1 MDNEIRYTLNKDISA
16 ELPKEI
22 KSMTF
27 QGFFTFLRKS
37 LQIKY
42 TRRIHIDSI
51 LKKCKGKFFKAVND
65 CLKKCLKINI
75 KKLPQ
80 AYITNISIEYNKK
93 FFDFTINDLYIYFSL
108 MPYPMET
115 ILQKNYCIKGK
126 ETYFKYIFLSK
137 INTLYS
143 FYIQSNR
150 YKKEIESMKKQ
161 KGIKM
166 VLLYQFVSENFINY
180 YHYSKPHVKKNS
192 RHTEVNNFDNNFIIN
207 NNIINNNI
215 YNINN
220 FETNLENKI
229 EKKVEKKN
237 IEKIKENNKEKFNIN
252 INFKKNHFPPKK
264 EIKKTFFQIEKPI

>member
-1 MDNEIRYTLNKDISA
+1 MENEIRYTINKDICI
-16 ELPKEI
+16 EIPKEM

-51 LKKCKGKFFKAVND
+51 LKKCKGKFFKAIND
-65 CLKKCLKINI
+65 CLRKCLKINI

-80 AYITNISIEYNKK
+80 SYITNISIEYNKN
-93 FFDFTINDLYIYFSL
+93 FFDFTINDLYNYFNL
-108 MPYPMET
+108 MPYPMDT
-115 ILQKNYCIKGK
+115 ILQKNFCIKGK

-150 YKKEIESMKKQ
+150 YKKEIESMKKS

-166 VLLYQFVSENFINY
+166 VFLYQFVAENFVNY
-180 YHYSKPHVKKNS
+180 YYYSKPHIKKNRNS
-192 RHTEVNNFDNNFIIN
+192 ESNNYDSNFIIN
-207 NNIINNNI
+207 NNIFNNNI

-220 FETNLENKI
+220 FENNTQKSKIDVNYKESESSHIKQNK
-229 EKKVEKKN
+229 KQ
-237 IEKIKENNKEKFNIN
+237 
-252 INFKKNHFPPKK
+252 
-264 EIKKTFFQIEKPI
+264 FFQIEKLI

>member
-1 MDNEIRYTLNKDISA
+1 MENEVKYILNKDIYA
-16 ELPKEI
+16 ELPKEM

-51 LKKCKGKFFKAVND
+51 LKKCKGKFFKAIND

-80 AYITNISIEYNKK
+80 AYITNISIEYNKR
-93 FFDFTINDLYIYFSL
+93 FFDFTINDLYTYFNL

-115 ILQKNYCIKGK
+115 ILQKNYCVKGK
-126 ETYFKYIFLSK
+126 ENYFKYIFLSK
-137 INTLYS
+137 MNALYS

-150 YKKEIESMKKQ
+150 YKKEIEIMKKQ

-166 VLLYQFVSENFINY
+166 VLLYEFVSENFVNY
-180 YHYSKPHVKKNS
+180 YYYSKPHVKKN
-192 RHTEVNNFDNNFIIN
+192 RNNEVNNCDNNFIIN

-220 FETNLENKI
+220 I
-229 EKKVEKKN
+229 
-237 IEKIKENNKEKFNIN
+237 ENNKEKDNLNIN
-252 INFKKNHFPPKK
+252 YKENNSCQMKEVKKL
-264 EIKKTFFQIEKPI
+264 FFQIEKLI